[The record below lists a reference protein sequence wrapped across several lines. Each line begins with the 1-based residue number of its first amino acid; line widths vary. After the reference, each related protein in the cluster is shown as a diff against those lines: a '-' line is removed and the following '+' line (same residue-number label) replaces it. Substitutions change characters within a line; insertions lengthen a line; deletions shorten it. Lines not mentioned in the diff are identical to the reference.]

1 MAELLDVIELTIDVP
16 DRGLRAGTQGTIV
29 HCHTDGA
36 FEVEF
41 ANEDGETTELLVL
54 PPDQFIVV
62 WRASTKE
69 WVPAAERVASLVSK
83 LPEDSI
89 MEVLKFARYQSV
101 RRQGEISTAAG
112 RSGV

>member
-1 MAELLDVIELTIDVP
+1 MAELFDVIELTVDVL

-41 ANEDGETTELLVL
+41 ASEDGEPTQLLVL
-54 PPDQFIVV
+54 LPNQFIVA

-69 WVPAAERVASLVSK
+69 WVSAAERVASLVSN
-83 LPEDSI
+83 LPEGSI

-101 RRQGEISTAAG
+101 RSQGETSTTAG
-112 RSGV
+112 VSGV